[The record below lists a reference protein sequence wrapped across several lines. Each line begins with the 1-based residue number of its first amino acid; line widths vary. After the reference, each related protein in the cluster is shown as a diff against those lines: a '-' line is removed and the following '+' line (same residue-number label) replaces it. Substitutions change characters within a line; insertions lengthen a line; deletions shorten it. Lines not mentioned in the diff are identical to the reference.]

1 MVISILTVSPLS
13 NNNSGNVAASLL
25 QTAVTSY
32 LFFISNFTIDQGR
45 KDATM
50 NNEYPVFLRKDE
62 WDDIID
68 FIGITS
74 FDNKQTDELQAYGI
88 QLIESIKEQVYES

>member
-1 MVISILTVSPLS
+1 
-13 NNNSGNVAASLL
+13 
-25 QTAVTSY
+25 
-32 LFFISNFTIDQGR
+32 
-45 KDATM
+45 M